1 MDTEMIMG
9 RLSVLESATKELA
22 EQWQLSPGMQ
32 TKVEAE
38 QRVQRE
44 KIDLLAK
51 DMDHVKRS
59 CSDLIQ
65 RQAAAAVAIRELEQ
79 RTGALETNQRPQL
92 ANLIRKVDDTNA
104 RLETLGR
111 TAAGTMFVGA
121 LQERIA
127 KLEVRQMD
135 RSPNE
140 VAYAAYV
147 ARSKSEDAQRR
158 GYESRIADDTGL
170 IERQAA
176 RIRVLDAQLTQW
188 RAAYSSPDAAT
199 RALDALREENRSLAE
214 RCKLFEGR
222 CAMYADLLASTRL
235 TPPDKL

>member
-9 RLSVLESATKELA
+9 RLSVLESATKELV
-22 EQWQLSPGMQ
+22 EQWERSPGMLP
-32 TKVEAE
+32 KVEVE

-51 DMDHVKRS
+51 DVDHVKRS

-79 RTGALETNQRPQL
+79 RTGVLETNQRPQL
-92 ANLIRKVDDTNA
+92 ANLIRQVKDISERVDTY
-104 RLETLGR
+104 GR
-111 TAAGTMFVGA
+111 SAAGAMFVGA

-135 RSPNE
+135 RSANE
-140 VAYAAYV
+140 VAYAAHV

-158 GYESRIADDTGL
+158 GYESRIADDTRL
-170 IERQAA
+170 IEKQAS
-176 RIRVLDAQLTQW
+176 RILGLESQLTQW

-199 RALDALREENRSLAE
+199 RALDALREENRSLAD

-222 CAMYADLLASTRL
+222 CKMYADLLGSNGKPAGYV
-235 TPPDKL
+235 